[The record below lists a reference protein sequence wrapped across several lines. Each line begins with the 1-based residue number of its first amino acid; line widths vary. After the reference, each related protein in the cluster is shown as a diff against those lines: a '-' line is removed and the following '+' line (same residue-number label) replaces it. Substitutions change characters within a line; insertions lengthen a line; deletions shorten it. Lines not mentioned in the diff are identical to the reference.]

1 MRRIALFF
9 QYALPH
15 RFLSRLVYYIM
26 RIRVRFIKNF
36 IIKRMVSAFSIR
48 LDEAESSDLNDYPH
62 FNAFFTRAL
71 KPGIRPIDAD
81 QAHIVS
87 PVDGAISQAAP
98 IENGRIIQA
107 KGHSYTVAELLAQE
121 QPPQELMN
129 GHFMTI
135 YLSPKDYHRIHAPLD
150 CQLQNMQHVPGR
162 LFSVAEWTAQSIP
175 RLFARNER
183 LVNELS
189 TEIGSVYSVY
199 VGAILVSSI
208 ETVNQ
213 GLITPPYTNRVREVP
228 MQSSEPFSKGD
239 EMARFNMGSTV
250 ILLFPE
256 NSIELADHIKP
267 GVSVKL
273 GEKIAVKKA

>member
-1 MRRIALFF
+1 MRKIALFF

-15 RFLSRLVYYIM
+15 RFLSRLIYYIM
-26 RIRVRFIKNF
+26 RIRVGFIKNF

-48 LDEAESSDLNDYPH
+48 LDEAESEDLNHYPH

-71 KPGIRPIDAD
+71 KPGIRPIDAEP
-81 QAHIVS
+81 QHIVS
-87 PVDGAISQAAP
+87 PVDGAISQAGP
-98 IENGRIIQA
+98 ITDGRIVQA
-107 KGHSYTVAELLAQE
+107 KGHSYTVAELLAVE
-121 QPPQELMN
+121 QAPQALLN

-135 YLSPKDYHRIHAPLD
+135 YLSPKDYHRIHAPVD
-150 CQLQNMQHVPGR
+150 CRLQEMHHVPGR
-162 LFSVAEWTAQSIP
+162 LFSVADWTAQSIP

-183 LVNELS
+183 LVNALA
-189 TEIGSVYSVY
+189 TDMGTVYSVY

-208 ETVNQ
+208 ETVKQ
-213 GLITPPYTNRVREVP
+213 GLITPPYTNKVREVP
-228 MQSSEPFSKGD
+228 MEAEESFVKGD

-256 NSIELADHIKP
+256 NSIELAEHIKP

>member
-15 RFLSRLVYYIM
+15 RLLSRLIYYIM
-26 RIRVRFIKNF
+26 RIRVRWIKNF

-48 LDEAESSDLNDYPH
+48 LDEAESADIHDYPH

-71 KPGIRPIDAD
+71 KPGIRPIDT
-81 QAHIVS
+81 QPQHIVS
-87 PVDGAISQAAP
+87 PVDGAISQAGP
-98 IENGRIIQA
+98 IEDGRIIQA
-107 KGHSYTVAELLAQE
+107 KNHSYTVAELLAQE
-121 QPPQELMN
+121 QPAQELLN

-150 CQLQNMQHVPGR
+150 CQLKNMQHVPGR
-162 LFSVAEWTAQSIP
+162 LFSVADWTAQEIP

-183 LVNELS
+183 LVNALS
-189 TEIGSVYSVY
+189 TDIGTVYAVY

-213 GLITPPYTNRVREVP
+213 GLITPPYTNTVREVP
-228 MQSSEPFSKGD
+228 MDNTEQFSKGD

-256 NSIELADHIKP
+256 NSIEQADHIKP

-273 GEKIAVKKA
+273 GEKIAVKKT

>member
-15 RFLSRLVYYIM
+15 RLLSRLIYYIM
-26 RIRVRFIKNF
+26 SIRVRWIKNF

-48 LDEAESSDLNDYPH
+48 LDEAESADIHDYPH

-71 KPGIRPIDAD
+71 KPGIRPIDT
-81 QAHIVS
+81 QPQHIVS
-87 PVDGAISQAAP
+87 PVDGAISQAGP
-98 IENGRIIQA
+98 IEDGRIIQA
-107 KGHSYTVAELLAQE
+107 KNHSYTVAELLAQE
-121 QPPQELMN
+121 QPAQELLN

-150 CQLQNMQHVPGR
+150 CQLKNMQHVPGR
-162 LFSVAEWTAQSIP
+162 LFSVADWTAQEIP

-183 LVNELS
+183 LVNALS
-189 TEIGSVYSVY
+189 TDIGTVYAVY

-213 GLITPPYTNRVREVP
+213 GLITPPYTNTVREVP
-228 MQSSEPFSKGD
+228 MDNTEQFSKGD

-256 NSIELADHIKP
+256 NSIEQADHIKP

-273 GEKIAVKKA
+273 GEKIAVKKT